1 MAEVIPQRSREENA
15 AAQRVGSNVKGKWHL
30 DALLGLGGM
39 AAVYAA
45 THRNGQRAALKIMH
59 LDLAREP
66 PVVDQFIREAYV
78 ANKVGHP
85 AVVRVIDDDLTEAD
99 EPFLVMELL
108 DGETV
113 RDLWRR
119 TGRALP
125 MKQALH
131 IAERILDCLAAC
143 HGAGIVHRDLKP
155 ANVFLTKAGEMKLL
169 DFGVARERESGSAAE
184 RSGAGLALGTP
195 AYMSPE
201 QAKGL
206 VDKLDGR
213 SDIFSIGALL
223 HALITGRRIHRG
235 KSEKESLHLAASQP
249 VPPVASIAPELPVE
263 VQRIIDKALAWEPKD
278 RFSDARAMQ
287 SAVLSA
293 MSVADRAGTA
303 QTVDDEPLSDDLDD
317 NTPIHEPIER
327 SDPRVLEIGRVVEN
341 LMAVLS
347 VGVVHGFRAP
357 EVDSILR
364 TTMSHLT
371 KVLGERGAL
380 SIGLRPFGW
389 AAFDHVVHE
398 PDPPLDLVSY
408 RLFDAGVR
416 YLRFLPGINAEEL
429 RVFIGLIAESP
440 WDLSAALWERAPA
453 HVRVDSAF
461 AVAEGSVRERE
472 AFYDEAL
479 ALEVRIARR
488 THAARREGAEEASP
502 LAPDD
507 VVRAVYASQIDVD
520 RFVDRFAEVMT
531 TGLLEAA
538 RDREVPVVLGA
549 LRKCAAEMHA
559 DHRYGEAVQLR
570 RSMLDVLARKVPPKD
585 VPKLASALTS
595 AIFGKEALDALLRTV
610 ARDRASIA
618 GLDPILT
625 DLPEGELPVVMAAL
639 RRPMHDALGKTL
651 SVWLSKR
658 LGPEDAANAM
668 AAVPS
673 SPPPF
678 GESSL
683 GARDASATADAA
695 VVAAMGELVLRCEKG
710 ELVTAG
716 FQSALGV
723 LLRALA
729 TRGPAPLEVLFTHR
743 TVFLD
748 KRVML
753 GTRAMHEQAGH
764 LGATLARCGG
774 ALLELDPGVD
784 EADLRAFADS
794 VTAALRKDDGSFSC
808 TSKRIR
814 LLSVSDVL
822 RTRGVD
828 VERLAPEPRAA
839 RAIAAAIVACRRYQ
853 KLLGQRQYAMPRAL
867 RRAAQGIAA
876 LFPLPAWLL
885 ASLLDPDGGDD
896 AAARIV
902 ASARLATSMASMLTE
917 DRAQLARIALAAMT
931 LEMGALRSP
940 DATDPERILSS
951 MSLVLAA
958 QGRGAPSAL
967 SHAAICFESQ
977 WIRSQRSSV
986 YDGVRAPTLHARIVS
1001 LARLY
1006 CDEIA
1011 DRAALPPPTPET
1023 VVASLSLK
1031 VQDPADKVLLRLLV
1045 ASLGFLPTG
1054 TVVKLGSGEVAE
1066 VLAANR
1072 GTGRGPLVRLVMDEN
1087 GEEYSDP
1094 FEIELAPGDEAL
1106 RVVKIINVDAWKR
1119 GPERRLPSRPPTAS
1133 GFSSRGPVAYNEPP
1147 QAPSPAP
1154 MRADAATA
1162 TPPLVVAP
1170 SPGPAAFSINVP
1182 SVVPGSVKI
1191 TPSPAPASNRPA
1203 PAAKGDLTTTPLV
1216 HMLVYMLDHALTGTV
1231 ELIEPDATSHLVGF
1245 VRGVPVRV
1253 RTGRIMAP
1261 LGAQLVASG
1270 LLHDGDAAEA
1280 VSRARSE
1287 GIRLGE
1293 YLLSRELIA
1302 RMDLLRALEMQVPRK
1317 IEALVN
1323 LPLSSTYAFYRD
1335 VDLFDDVAEPLE
1347 VDPLRV
1353 TLAAARAWRDRARL
1367 RKTLERVSALV
1378 LQLHAD
1384 AALDLVE
1391 LDATERA
1398 ALTELRAQP
1407 CTSSEL
1413 IGRMSAARD
1422 TVESLIFVGIVTRQF
1437 VIPGQPKPPMG
1448 VRPRVR
1454 STNPSPLPDRISSM
1468 PLQGA
1473 PHSVRAPSVS
1483 RAPAGPSP
1491 PAPSVRSIPDAPS
1504 SVRSIPEAPSS
1515 VRSLPAAP
1523 SSSPAI
1529 TGHSTPVPGSGRP
1542 QKKISW
1548 SDLVASGRPSRPVM
1562 QSVRAPSP
1570 APVRQT
1576 PRPMRPPLTPKQKE
1590 AIEALKRAELAL
1602 AHKEINGAVRL
1613 VKKAQ
1618 DIDST
1623 VSDVNAFA
1631 IWVNALSGALK
1642 PQAANAELAIILAED
1657 EGCTRARLYRAKL
1670 LKRENKLQEARTEF
1684 ERVLT
1689 EEPENKD
1696 AQNELKLL
1704 ILTMRR

>member
-1 MAEVIPQRSREENA
+1 MAEVNPQRSREENA
-15 AAQRVGSNVKGKWHL
+15 AAQRVGSNIKGKWHL

-59 LDLAREP
+59 LDLAREV

-108 DGETV
+108 EGETV

-155 ANVFLTKAGEMKLL
+155 ANVFLTKAGELKLL
-169 DFGVARERESGSAAE
+169 DFGVARERESRSSAE

-235 KSEKESLHLAASQP
+235 KSEKESLQLAASQP
-249 VPPVASIAPELPVE
+249 VPPVASVAPELPVE
-263 VQRIIDKALAWEPKD
+263 VQRLIDKALAWEPKD

-303 QTVDDEPLSDDLDD
+303 QTVDEEPLSDDLDD
-317 NTPIHEPIER
+317 HTPVHEPIER
-327 SDPRVLEIGRVVEN
+327 SDPRVVEVAKLVEL
-341 LMAVLS
+341 LMAVLEA
-347 VGVVHGFRAP
+347 GVVNGFRAQ
-357 EVDSILR
+357 EVDSLLR
-364 TTMSHLT
+364 SAASHLN
-371 KVLGERGAL
+371 KVLGERGAVTV
-380 SIGLRPFGW
+380 GLRPFGW
-389 AAFDHVVHE
+389 TAFDHVVLE
-398 PDPPLDLVSY
+398 SEPPLDLVAY

-416 YLRFLPGINAEEL
+416 AVRFLPGINAEEL
-429 RVFIGLIAESP
+429 RVFVALIAEPP

-453 HVRVDSAF
+453 HVRVESAF

-479 ALEVRIARR
+479 ALEVRIGRR
-488 THAARREGAEEASP
+488 THAARREGPEEPSP
-502 LAPDD
+502 LGPDD
-507 VVRAVYASQIDVD
+507 VIRAVYASQIDVD

-559 DHRYGEAVQLR
+559 DHRYGEALQLR
-570 RSMLDVLARKVPPKD
+570 RSMLDVLTRKLSPRD

-610 ARDRASIA
+610 ARDRAAIG
-618 GLDPILT
+618 GLDAILAE
-625 DLPEGELPVVMAAL
+625 LPEAELPVVLAAL
-639 RRPMHDALGKTL
+639 RRPVHEPLGKTL
-651 SVWLSKR
+651 SAWLAKR
-658 LGPEDAANAM
+658 LGPEEAAKAL
-668 AAVPS
+668 AAAPS

-683 GARDASATADAA
+683 GTRDPSALADAA
-695 VVAAMGELVLRCEKG
+695 VVVAMADVIQRCEKN
-710 ELVTAG
+710 ELATAG

-729 TRGPAPLEVLFTHR
+729 TRGPTPLEVLFTHR
-743 TVFLD
+743 AVFLD

-753 GTRAMHEQAGH
+753 GTRAMHEQGGQ
-764 LGATLARCGG
+764 LGATMARCGG
-774 ALLELDPGVD
+774 ALLEVDAGVD
-784 EADLRAFADS
+784 EADLRAFAEA
-794 VTAALRKDDGSFSC
+794 VTASLRKDDGSFSC
-808 TSKRIR
+808 ASKRIR

-839 RAIAAAIVACRRYQ
+839 RALAAAVVALRRYRKQ
-853 KLLGQRQYAMPRAL
+853 LAHKTYEMPRAL
-867 RRAAQGIAA
+867 RRAAQGIAT

-885 ASLLDPDGGDD
+885 SSLLEPARGDD
-896 AAARIV
+896 DAGRIV
-902 ASARLATSMASMLTE
+902 TSALLAASMASLLTE

-931 LEMGALRSP
+931 LEVGVLRSP
-940 DATDPERILSS
+940 EATEPERILGST
-951 MSLVLAA
+951 SLVLAA

-977 WIRSQRSSV
+977 WIRSHRSAV
-986 YDGVRAPTLHARIVS
+986 YDGVRAPTLHARIVF
-1001 LARLY
+1001 LARAY
-1006 CDEIA
+1006 CDEVA
-1011 DRAALPPPTPET
+1011 DRTALPPPTPET
-1023 VVASLSLK
+1023 VVASLSNK
-1031 VQDPADKVLLRLLV
+1031 VSEPADKVLLRLLV

-1066 VLAANR
+1066 ILASNR
-1072 GTGRGPLVRLVMDEN
+1072 GTARGPLARLVMDEN
-1087 GEEYSDP
+1087 GEEYADP
-1094 FEIELAPGDEAL
+1094 FEIELARADEAM
-1106 RVVKIINVDAWKR
+1106 RVVKIINVDGWKR
-1119 GPERRLPSRPPTAS
+1119 GPERRLPSRPPAAS
-1133 GFSSRGPVAYNEPP
+1133 GFSSRSPMARAEPETAPSPVPARPALPVPSPAPVAAAFPI

-1154 MRADAATA
+1154 A
-1162 TPPLVVAP
+1162 
-1170 SPGPAAFSINVP
+1170 
-1182 SVVPGSVKI
+1182 SVKI
-1191 TPSPAPASNRPA
+1191 SAAPPVGPDRPA
-1203 PAAKGDLTTTPLV
+1203 PAAKGDLSTTPLV

-1231 ELIEPDATSHLVGF
+1231 ELVEPDMVSHLIRF

-1261 LGAQLVASG
+1261 LGAQLVAAG
-1270 LLHDGDAAEA
+1270 LLSDGDAADA
-1280 VSRARSE
+1280 VGRARSE
-1287 GIRLGE
+1287 GVRLGE
-1293 YLLSRELIA
+1293 HLLSRELIA
-1302 RMDLLRALEMQVPRK
+1302 RMDLLRALEIQVPRK

-1323 LPLSSTYAFYRD
+1323 VPLASTYAFYRD
-1335 VDLFDDVAEPLE
+1335 VDLFVDAAEPLE

-1353 TLAAARAWRDRARL
+1353 ALAAARAWRDRARL

-1384 AALDLVE
+1384 ASLDLVE

-1398 ALTELRAQP
+1398 ALTALRAQP
-1407 CTSSEL
+1407 CTSAEL
-1413 IGRMSAARD
+1413 IGRMSEARD
-1422 TVESLIFVGIVTRQF
+1422 TVESVVFVGIVTRQF
-1437 VIPGQPKPPMG
+1437 VIPGQNKPPMG

-1473 PHSVRAPSVS
+1473 PSSMRAP
-1483 RAPAGPSP
+1483 GPSRP
-1491 PAPSVRSIPDAPS
+1491 SPSPALSPSPSERAVPEAPS
-1504 SVRSIPEAPSS
+1504 SARSIPEAPSS
-1515 VRSLPAAP
+1515 VRSLPQHP
-1523 SSSPAI
+1523 SSPAI
-1529 TGHSTPVPGSGRP
+1529 STRGTPAPGSQRP

-1562 QSVRAPSP
+1562 QAVKGASPPPPSP
-1570 APVRQT
+1570 K
-1576 PRPMRPPLTPKQKE
+1576 PRPPRPAPTPKQKE
-1590 AIEALKRAELAL
+1590 ALDALKRAEVAL
-1602 AHKEINGAVRL
+1602 AHKEIAGALRL

-1618 DIDST
+1618 DIDGT

-1631 IWVNALSGALK
+1631 VWVQALAGSLK
-1642 PQAANAELAIILAED
+1642 PHAANVELSAILDED
-1657 EGCTRARLYRAKL
+1657 ETCTRARLYRAKL
-1670 LKRENKLQEARTEF
+1670 LRREDKLQEARTEF
-1684 ERVLT
+1684 ERVLQ
-1689 EEPENKD
+1689 EEPDNKD

-1704 ILTMRR
+1704 LLTMRR